1 MLKVTLAREA
11 RSLIMRI
18 FLCLLLIKPVLLF
31 SQASMAD
38 VDSLNKSLI
47 LLRAAKTDRS
57 MNELNEKFKNHMADF
72 LKKEG
77 AFDLSLSQLTTVVDL
92 KSNDNRV
99 RIIHWNLEYT
109 DFTYAYSGFI
119 LYKDDEDQ
127 TRLIELTDVTDPYAP
142 IPENVVDAKSWY
154 GALYYNII
162 NTEYQNEVRYV
173 LLGWDG
179 ATSST
184 NVKMIDVLSLSG
196 GTAKFGCP
204 LFLNKKKMLK
214 RVVFEYSD
222 KSPMSLK
229 MDYKRKRI
237 VFDHLSPESPN
248 MEGLSTY
255 YTPDFS
261 YDAYVWDDDKF
272 VLHEDVIAVSDKASV
287 SQSTIYTLDPKTGKA
302 IKKTYKIKWINP
314 TEGNQQDGFAHVA
327 RTPES
332 VAQTET
338 IEEELP
344 PEPKKKWW
352 DRRDPN
358 NLSVTTGK
366 YYSKNRRKPPVP

>member
-1 MLKVTLAREA
+1 
-11 RSLIMRI
+11 MR
-18 FLCLLLIKPVLLF
+18 FLYCLLILFPLTLL
-31 SQASMAD
+31 SQALPGD
-38 VDSLNKSLI
+38 VDSLKSTLAT
-47 LLRAAKTDRS
+47 LRAAKTDRS
-57 MNELNEKFKNHMADF
+57 MNALNQQFKQQMEAF
-72 LKKEG
+72 LIKEG
-77 AFDLSLSQLTTVVDL
+77 AFDMSLSPLTTVVDL
-92 KSNDNRV
+92 RSSDNRV

-109 DFTYAYSGFI
+109 DFTYSYSGFI
-119 LYKDDEDQ
+119 LHKDEDEQ
-127 TRLIELTDVTDPYAP
+127 IRLIALTDATDPYTP

-154 GALYYNII
+154 GALYYTII
-162 NTEYQNEVRYV
+162 NTEYQNEVKYV

-179 ATSST
+179 ASSS
-184 NVKMIDVLSLSG
+184 NNYKVIDVLSLSG

-204 LFLNKKKMLK
+204 LFLNKKKMMK
-214 RVVFEYSD
+214 RVVFEYAD

-237 VFDHLSPESPN
+237 VFDHLSPESAGL
-248 MEGLSTY
+248 EGMNSY
-255 YTPDFS
+255 YVPDFS

-302 IKKTYKIKWINP
+302 RKKTYKIKWINP
-314 TEGNQQDGFAHVA
+314 SDGNEQDGFAHVA
-327 RTPES
+327 RTPET
-332 VAQTET
+332 VTQNNP
-338 IEEELP
+338 IQEELP

-366 YYSKNRRKPPVP
+366 YYGKNRRKPPVP

>member
-1 MLKVTLAREA
+1 
-11 RSLIMRI
+11 MRI
-18 FLCLLLIKPVLLF
+18 LIGLLIWLPTSILGQTLVEE
-31 SQASMAD
+31 
-38 VDSLNKSLI
+38 VDSLKGTLTK
-47 LLRAAKTDRS
+47 LRAAKTDRS
-57 MNELNEKFKNHMADF
+57 MNELNLKFKRQMEAF

-77 AFDLSLSQLTTVVDL
+77 AFDTPLTPLTTVVDL
-92 KSNDNRV
+92 KSSDNRV

-109 DFTYAYSGFI
+109 DFSYAYSGFI
-119 LYKDDEDQ
+119 FYKDDEDQ
-127 TRLIELTDVTDPYAP
+127 IRIIELNDVTNPYTP
-142 IPENVVDAKSWY
+142 IPDNVVDAKNWY

-162 NTEYQNEVRYV
+162 NTEYQNEVKYV

-179 ATSST
+179 ATSS
-184 NVKMIDVLSLSG
+184 NNFKMIDVLSLNG
-196 GTAKFGCP
+196 GNAKFGCP

-214 RVVFEYSD
+214 RVVFEYAD

-237 VFDHLSPESPN
+237 VFDHLSPESAGL
-248 MEGLSTY
+248 EGMTSY
-255 YTPDFS
+255 YVPDFS

-302 IKKTYKIKWINP
+302 RKKTYKIKWISP
-314 TEGNQQDGFAHVA
+314 SDGNEKDGFAHVA
-327 RTPES
+327 RTPETT
-332 VAQTET
+332 AQNTP
-338 IEEELP
+338 IQEELP

-366 YYSKNRRKPPVP
+366 YYGKNRRKPPTP